1 MLRAHVDSS
10 NVEVLNANSWNVCIV
25 EQVEDTK
32 RALSVIPMWS
42 AMITSLLIPTASF
55 RVLQA
60 EMMDHHIGKTKF
72 RMLAGSIAIFE
83 VLTFTLWSGCFDK
96 FVIPFLQK
104 ITTREKMLSHKQKMG
119 IVVLFPLHVLFQH
132 H

>member
-1 MLRAHVDSS
+1 MLRAHVHSS
-10 NVEVLNANSWNVCIV
+10 NTEVLNANSWIVCTV

-60 EMMDHHIGKTKF
+60 ETMDRRVGTTKF
-72 RMLAGSIAIFE
+72 QMPAGSIAIFE
-83 VLTFTLWSGCFDK
+83 VITFTLWSGCFDK
-96 FVIPFLQK
+96 FIVPLLQK
-104 ITTREKMLSHKQKMG
+104 ITRREKNA
-119 IVVLFPLHVLFQH
+119 
-132 H
+132 